1 MFVGFDSSNYTTSLA
16 ILDDSMHQAKQVL
29 SVKHGER
36 GLRQS
41 DAVFQHV
48 SNYPK
53 LLEQFE
59 IGRAHV

>member
-53 LLEQFE
+53 LL
-59 IGRAHV
+59 